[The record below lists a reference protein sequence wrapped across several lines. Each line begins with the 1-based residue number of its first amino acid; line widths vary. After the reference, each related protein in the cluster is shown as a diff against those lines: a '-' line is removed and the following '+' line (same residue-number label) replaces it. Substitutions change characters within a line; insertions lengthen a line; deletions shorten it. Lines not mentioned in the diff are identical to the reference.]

1 VKSRISRS
9 GHGAVLGTAAEQQDD
24 MVEVILGFHVGDDRR
39 ISVLLEDRRGAEG
52 TLQAMDSVRPD
63 DAPESVEGFAM
74 LFTIVG

>member
-1 VKSRISRS
+1 
-9 GHGAVLGTAAEQQDD
+9 